1 MFSEENS
8 GGFKLPTLK
17 CVRCGHTWP
26 PRTQNLPKVCPKCK
40 SPYWNT
46 EKRVGKS
53 EKKDDKKEIIEDTR
67 GGLTDEPQDAG
78 ISEVQKPAK
87 EVVKYEKRVYP
98 PYLCCK
104 AQKRYDKDEDKV

>member
-1 MFSEENS
+1 MFSEDNR

-46 EKRVGKS
+46 AKRVKKS
-53 EKKDDKKEIIEDTR
+53 EEQDEKKEIIEGYQGRITA
-67 GGLTDEPQDAG
+67 EPQDVG
-78 ISEVQKPAK
+78 ISEVQTPAK
-87 EVVKYEKRVYP
+87 EVVKDEKRVYP

-104 AQKRYDKDEDKV
+104 AQKRYGKDEDDV